1 MELELHDQSDAAS
14 KVRRYARRNYET
26 YKEHFKSRNL
36 KPVLTLEEFM
46 ENYSTSL

>member
-1 MELELHDQSDAAS
+1 MKTDIHDEANATSR
-14 KVRRYARRNYET
+14 VRRYARRNYEI

-46 ENYSTSL
+46 KNYVSSE

>member
-1 MELELHDQSDAAS
+1 MEKDVQQEFDSTRR
-14 KVRRYARRNYET
+14 VRRYARRNYEI

-46 ENYSTSL
+46 ENYSTSQ